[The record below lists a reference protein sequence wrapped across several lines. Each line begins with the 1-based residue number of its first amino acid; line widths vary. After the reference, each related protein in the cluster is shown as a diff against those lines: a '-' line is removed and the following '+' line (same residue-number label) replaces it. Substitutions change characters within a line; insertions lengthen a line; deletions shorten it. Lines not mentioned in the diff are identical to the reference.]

1 MDKKSILRNVPLFH
15 GLPEGQLDRLLD
27 IGSRKRYAREETI
40 FSQGEE
46 AVGFFVVLS
55 GRVKV
60 FKLSLEGKEQILH
73 LFGPG
78 EPIGE
83 VPVFSGETFPAHAQP
98 LEDSELLFLPGER
111 LRKLFMEDPSL
122 AMNMLGVL
130 SRRLREFTRLIE
142 DLSLKELP
150 ARLAAYLMELQELHP
165 EADEVSLD
173 MTKGT
178 LAKLLGTSQ
187 ETLSRMFR
195 RMSEAGL
202 IEVKRRTIRILD
214 PDRLIDVAE
223 GFEALQS

>member
-1 MDKKSILRNVPLFH
+1 MDTPILQDVPLFR
-15 GLPEGQLDRLLD
+15 GLSEKQLDRLLS
-27 IGSRKRYAREETI
+27 IGSRRRFVKEETI
-40 FSQGEE
+40 FSQGED
-46 AVGFFVVLS
+46 ARGFFVVLS

-83 VPVFSGETFPAHAQP
+83 VPVFAGETFPAHAQA
-98 LEDSELLFLPGER
+98 LEASELLFLPGQR
-111 LRKLFMEDPSL
+111 LRELFREDPSL

-150 ARLAAYLMELQELHP
+150 ARLAAYILELQELRP
-165 EADEVSLD
+165 EAEELTLD

-178 LAKLLGTSQ
+178 LAKILGTSQ

-202 IEVKRRTIRILD
+202 IEVRRSTIRILD
-214 PDRLIDVAE
+214 EDRLVDVAE
-223 GFEALQS
+223 GFETMQN